1 MIRFCKMR
9 KFTKTFVSRKTIFE
23 RKCITFI
30 VLFQHPHLPEASKYS
45 LKCANRT
52 NLRKF
57 FTNLK
62 YAVHVKIN
70 MTCFEQTRE
79 FFKE

>member
-1 MIRFCKMR
+1 MICFCKTR

-23 RKCITFI
+23 QKFIALI

-57 FTNLK
+57 FTNPK
-62 YAVHVKIN
+62 YAVYVMIS
-70 MTCFEQTRE
+70 MTCFEQTCE